1 MKLHE
6 LEVLHEDLIDIT
18 IGKKTFVL
26 TENDKNYQEGD
37 LIRFIDLTGRKLN
50 NIYKIGVEPYINENT
65 LYRISYV
72 LKNVKNGLNEKY
84 CILSIKQLVLLLK
97 LQFLEIVL

>member
-6 LEVLHEDLIDIT
+6 LEILHEDLIDIT

-26 TENDKNYQEGD
+26 TQNDKNYQEGD
-37 LIRFIDLTGRKLN
+37 LIRFIDLTGKKLN

-65 LYRISYV
+65 LYRITYV
-72 LKNVKNGLNEKY
+72 LKYIDTRGLEDKY
-84 CILSIKQLVLLLK
+84 CILAIKRLDIKEV
-97 LQFLEIVL
+97 

>member
-6 LEVLHEDLIDIT
+6 LEILHEDLIDIT

-26 TENDKNYQEGD
+26 TENNKNYQEGD

-50 NIYKIGVEPYINENT
+50 NIYKIGVEPYINANT
-65 LYRISYV
+65 LYRITYV
-72 LKNVKNGLNEKY
+72 LKDVEKYGLDKDY
-84 CILSIKQLVLLLK
+84 CILAIKK
-97 LQFLEIVL
+97 LEIKEN

>member
-6 LEVLHEDLIDIT
+6 LELLHEDLIDIT

-37 LIRFIDLTGRKLN
+37 LIRFIDLTGKKLN

-65 LYRISYV
+65 LYRITYV

-84 CILSIKQLVLLLK
+84 CILSIKQL
-97 LQFLEIVL
+97 EIKEV

>member
-6 LEVLHEDLIDIT
+6 LEILHEDLIDIT

-26 TENDKNYQEGD
+26 TENNKNYQEGD

-50 NIYKIGVEPYINENT
+50 NIYKISSEPYINANT
-65 LYRISYV
+65 LYRITYV
-72 LKNVKNGLNEKY
+72 LKDIDARGLNEKY
-84 CILSIKQLVLLLK
+84 CVLAIKELIIK
-97 LQFLEIVL
+97 EA

>member
-6 LEVLHEDLIDIT
+6 LEILHEDLIDIT

-26 TENDKNYQEGD
+26 TENNKNYQEGD
-37 LIRFIDLTGRKLN
+37 LIRFIDLTGKKLN

-65 LYRISYV
+65 LYRVTYV
-72 LKNVKNGLNEKY
+72 LKYIDTRGLNEKY
-84 CILSIKQLVLLLK
+84 CILSIKQL
-97 LQFLEIVL
+97 EIKEV

>member
-6 LEVLHEDLIDIT
+6 LEILHEDLIDIT

-26 TENDKNYQEGD
+26 TENNKNYQEGD
-37 LIRFIDLTGRKLN
+37 LIRFIDLTGKKLN

-72 LKNVKNGLNEKY
+72 LKDIGTHGLNEKY
-84 CILSIKQLVLLLK
+84 CILAIKQLSIKEV
-97 LQFLEIVL
+97 